1 MDIRL
6 RSTETADSLVAK
18 AGRETKKNL
27 KLLSSGEGICKDFV
41 DGKPRLALAME
52 NYVAC
57 VKKLEKVETDG
68 LLKEFTEA
76 FKNLIQA
83 FDFADLRTDKSY
95 VMDAYDLGKKTPIYL
110 ALEAAFNA
118 TLFKEAGLQRR
129 FKIAYNIWKSAIEFN
144 ENKYFLYAVPYI
156 YYVNT
161 SSGRILKCTKKI
173 DNFECFDGSGFNIWY
188 NSNYDTVYE
197 DGVFLGTWV
206 DATHSKRSG
215 NKSGTVYK
223 NVTFSSQP
231 YIDEYGGKYFDM
243 PAHQVVMMCFYGL
256 NVLKYCIGSGSL
268 LTIDHINGNSLDN
281 GVMNLALVTRVGN
294 AKKGSGC
301 SEKPVNFLQLFEALQ
316 IANTPILYY
325 F

>member
-6 RSTETADSLVAK
+6 ISTETADSLVAK

-27 KLLSSGEGICKDFV
+27 KLLSSGEGICKEFV
-41 DGKPRLALAME
+41 DSKPRLVLAMA
-52 NYVAC
+52 NYIAC
-57 VKKLEKVETDG
+57 VKKLKNVEDDG

-83 FDFADLRTDKSY
+83 FDFADLRADKKY
-95 VMDAYDLGKKTPIYL
+95 IMDAYDLGKQSPIYL

-129 FKIAYNIWKSAIEFN
+129 FKITYNIWKNVFKFN
-144 ENKYFLYAVPYI
+144 ENEYFLYAIPYI
-156 YYVNT
+156 YYVNA

-173 DNFECFDGSGFNIWY
+173 NDFECFNGGGVDVWY
-188 NSNYDTVYE
+188 NSNFDTVYE
-197 DGVFLGTWV
+197 DGIFLGEWI
-206 DATHSKRSG
+206 DATHPKRSG
-215 NKSGTVYK
+215 GKKGTVYK

-231 YIDEYGGKYFDM
+231 YLEEYVGKAFDM
-243 PAHQVVMMCFYGL
+243 PAHQVIMMCFYGL

-294 AKKGSGC
+294 AKKGGGG
-301 SEKPVNFLQLFEALQ
+301 EKPVNFLQLFEALQ
-316 IANTPILYY
+316 IAYTPFLYN